1 MFRRFSL
8 SLYASLLFYGSLYAE
23 EPTNSQELGTIQVTG
38 NVDSQSVAE
47 QKVGETKT
55 TAQTIKKQQ
64 ITDSRDLVRYQTGI
78 TAVETGRFG
87 ASGYAVR
94 GVDENRVAITVDG
107 LRQAETLSSQG
118 FKDLFEGYGNFNN
131 TRNGVEMENVKTA
144 NITKGADSIKAGSG
158 ALGGS
163 VMFETKDARDFLTEK
178 NYHFGFKQGY
188 QSADSQNF
196 HSFTGAARYGWFDF
210 LVINTDRHGHE
221 RKNYFYDIYDNKED
235 KLHIGK
241 TREKADPYTI
251 TKKST
256 LVKVGFQPGDEHRFS
271 VAVDNSKLN
280 SDGEDLSYT
289 LRLGSRPGAP
299 ERYGSRTNHDSSDR
313 RNVQFS
319 YENFSET
326 PLWDHVKI
334 SYSKQ
339 NIKNRA
345 INKEGCQGSACQN
358 TQNPAGLQL
367 KENSNNYEIT
377 DKNNRSLTTDTNS
390 YDSDTPAPIKDNAGN
405 NLNPGTDFKT
415 QNSTGIF
422 LDCTKINCDKK
433 FRVLRAKYDTEDY
446 MKNDKGYT
454 YEFVERDITKH
465 TLPNGQVYGTIEKS
479 SEDATV
485 TRPNTDP
492 AWSWYGD
499 WSTSYD
505 LYHILP
511 YTDGYN
517 SIQYSDR
524 TLDTETQQV
533 NLDFEKDISLFD
545 TIENSISYGGLLDQT
560 DKSMTNKDG
569 FYSGDSQ
576 WWDNILFGRTP
587 GGGVP
592 NPDYHMNGN
601 QRSNTTA
608 VNTYLIPVQTTTTAG
623 YIGDEIQITK
633 YVGFDL
639 GYRYDKVKH
648 KPKYTG
654 YPEVPR
660 GIITGLWVPYPYNPY
675 DGIHGYYT
683 PYGEENYQQNL
694 KFLLREKEYK
704 SGSYKL
710 GLNLD
715 PLDWIRIQLKSSKGF
730 RAPTSDEAYMTFK
743 HPDFSIRP
751 NIFLEPEIART
762 KEIALTFYSERSRI
776 TFDVFKTDYKNF
788 IDLEFLG
795 NLQVVDQQIPYPFYQ
810 NVNRDSAKVHGFE
823 INTHLEL
830 GDVSESL
837 EGFRLGY
844 KYSRQKGRM
853 SCASNGSNAN
863 NSNSGCSRGEEV
875 PMNAIQ
881 PPTSVYNIG
890 YSTPGDK
897 YGIDLFITD
906 VGAKK
911 RKDTYN
917 MYWKSQVERT
927 DPYWGHIDAS
937 IVNGEPVTDNT
948 KGWRSGDYTV
958 VDVIAYAKPQKNFNF
973 SLGVYNL
980 TNAKYITWDS
990 ARSIRAFGTVNM
1002 IDQATGAG
1010 IGRFYAPRRN
1020 FRFNWEITF

>member
-23 EPTNSQELGTIQVTG
+23 DQANSQELGTIQVTG

-188 QSADSQNF
+188 QSVDSQNF

-221 RKNYFYDIYDNKED
+221 RKNYFYDIYDSKED

-256 LVKVGFQPGDEHRFS
+256 LVKVGFQPGDENRFS
-271 VAVDNSKLN
+271 VAIDDSKQN

-289 LRLGSRPGAP
+289 LRMGSYPGAP
-299 ERYGSRTNHDSSDR
+299 ERYGRRTNHDSSTR
-313 RNVQFS
+313 KNVQFA

-326 PLWDHVKI
+326 PFWDHVKI

-339 NIKNRA
+339 SIKNRA
-345 INKEGCQGSACQN
+345 INREGCQGNECMN
-358 TQNPAGLQL
+358 IQNPSGMHLDSSSGTYNL
-367 KENSNNYEIT
+367 L
-377 DKNNRSLTTDTNS
+377 DKNNRPIGVDPNTGTIQDGSGNNLTLNTDYKTRDGVYLDCS
-390 YDSDTPAPIKDNAGN
+390 KFDCTKKLKVLKETYDSDTW
-405 NLNPGTDFKT
+405 
-415 QNSTGIF
+415 
-422 LDCTKINCDKK
+422 
-433 FRVLRAKYDTEDY
+433 DY
-446 MKNDKGYT
+446 NYQM
-454 YEFVERDITKH
+454 VEREIETH
-465 TLPNGQVYGTIEKS
+465 TLADGRVYGTIKKDSSDEDIGTKS
-479 SEDATV
+479 HTLYFV
-485 TRPNTDP
+485 TPGKR
-492 AWSWYGD
+492 
-499 WSTSYD
+499 
-505 LYHILP
+505 
-511 YTDGYN
+511 GYEE
-517 SIQYSDR
+517 IQYSDR
-524 TLDTETQQV
+524 TLDTDTQQL

-545 TIENSISYGGLLDQT
+545 VIDNSISYGGLLDRT

-569 FYSGDSQ
+569 FYAGNSQ
-576 WWDNILFGRTP
+576 WWDQIFFGRTP
-587 GGGVP
+587 GAGTP
-592 NPDYHMNGN
+592 NPDYHMNGQLRN
-601 QRSNTTA
+601 NTTS
-608 VNTYLIPVQTTTTAG
+608 VSTYLIPVQTTTMAS

-639 GYRYDKVKH
+639 GYRYDTVKH

-654 YPEVPR
+654 YPEIPR

-715 PLDWIRIQLKSSKGF
+715 PLDWMRIQLKGSKGF

-751 NIFLEPEIART
+751 NIDLEAEIART
-762 KEIALTFYSERSRI
+762 KEIALTFYIERSRI

-830 GDVSESL
+830 GDVSESM

-917 MYWKSQVERT
+917 MYWKSQIERD
-927 DPYWGHIDAS
+927 DPIWGHIDAS

-948 KGWRSGDYTV
+948 KGWRSSNYTV

-973 SLGVYNL
+973 GLGVYNL

>member
-23 EPTNSQELGTIQVTG
+23 EPANSQELGTIQVTG

-188 QSADSQNF
+188 QSVDSQNF
-196 HSFTGAARYGWFDF
+196 HSFTGAARYGWFDL

-221 RKNYFYDIYDNKED
+221 RKNYFYDIYDSKED

-256 LVKVGFQPGDEHRFS
+256 LVKVGFQPGDENRFS
-271 VAVDNSKLN
+271 VGIDDYKLN
-280 SDGEDLSYT
+280 SDGEDFSYT
-289 LRLGSRPGAP
+289 LRQGFRPNAP
-299 ERYGSRTNHDSSDR
+299 EVYGDRTNHDSSTR
-313 RNVQFS
+313 RNVQFA

-339 NIKNRA
+339 SIKNRA
-345 INKEGCQGSACQN
+345 INREGCQGSACQQ
-358 TQNPAGLQL
+358 TQNPSGMHLNENSSGYDLVDKDNKPLSVDPTPGGWQEGAIRDGSGNALSRYSDYTIKDGLYLDCSKIDCNKKFKVL
-367 KENSNNYEIT
+367 KETYDGDTWDYNYE
-377 DKNNRSLTTDTNS
+377 L
-390 YDSDTPAPIKDNAGN
+390 
-405 NLNPGTDFKT
+405 
-415 QNSTGIF
+415 
-422 LDCTKINCDKK
+422 
-433 FRVLRAKYDTEDY
+433 
-446 MKNDKGYT
+446 
-454 YEFVERDITKH
+454 VEREIEKH
-465 TLPNGQVYGTIEKS
+465 TLPDGRVYGTIKKDS
-479 SEDATV
+479 SDADDMTKEHKLFFL
-485 TRPNTDP
+485 T
-492 AWSWYGD
+492 
-499 WSTSYD
+499 
-505 LYHILP
+505 P

-517 SIQYSDR
+517 RIIYSDR
-524 TLDTETQQV
+524 TLETNTQQL
-533 NLDFEKDISLFD
+533 NLDFEKELNLFNVID
-545 TIENSISYGGLLDQT
+545 NSISYGGLFDRT
-560 DKSMTNKDG
+560 DKSMINRDG
-569 FYSGDSQ
+569 FYEGNSQ
-576 WWDNILFGRTP
+576 WWNDIFFGKTAK
-587 GGGVP
+587 GVI
-592 NPDYHMNGN
+592 NPDWNRLGRLRN
-601 QRSNTTA
+601 NTTDI
-608 VNTYLIPVQTTTTAG
+608 NTYLIPVQTTTTAG

-660 GIITGLWVPYPYNPY
+660 GMIIGLWVPYPYNPF
-675 DGIHGYYT
+675 DGTGTYSYKSS
-683 PYGEENYQQNL
+683 YGEENYQQNL

-715 PLDWIRIQLKSSKGF
+715 PLDWMRIQLKGSKGF

-751 NIFLEPEIART
+751 NIDLEAEIART

-1020 FRFNWEITF
+1020 FRFNWEVTF

>member
-23 EPTNSQELGTIQVTG
+23 EPANSQELGTIQVTG

-188 QSADSQNF
+188 QSVDSQNF
-196 HSFTGAARYGWFDF
+196 HSFTGAARYGWFDL

-221 RKNYFYDIYDNKED
+221 RKNYFYDIYDSKED

-345 INKEGCQGSACQN
+345 INKEGCQGSACAN
-358 TQNPAGLQL
+358 IQNPSGMHLDSSSGTHDL
-367 KENSNNYEIT
+367 V
-377 DKNNRSLTTDTNS
+377 DKNNRPIGVDQATGTIKDGSGNNLTLNTDYKTRDGVYLDCS
-390 YDSDTPAPIKDNAGN
+390 KFDCTKKLKVLKETYDSDTW
-405 NLNPGTDFKT
+405 
-415 QNSTGIF
+415 
-422 LDCTKINCDKK
+422 
-433 FRVLRAKYDTEDY
+433 DY
-446 MKNDKGYT
+446 NYQM
-454 YEFVERDITKH
+454 VEREIEIN
-465 TLPNGQVYGTIEKS
+465 TLPDGRKYGTIKK
-479 SEDATV
+479 DASDENEQRWNPWGWWETV
-485 TRPNTDP
+485 KEHKLFFVTPGTRG
-492 AWSWYGD
+492 YEE
-499 WSTSYD
+499 
-505 LYHILP
+505 IQ
-511 YTDGYN
+511 YTDRMLET
-517 SIQYSDR
+517 D
-524 TLDTETQQV
+524 TQQF

-608 VNTYLIPVQTTTTAG
+608 VSTYLIPVQTTTTAS

-1020 FRFNWEITF
+1020 FRFNWEVTF

>member
-23 EPTNSQELGTIQVTG
+23 EPANSQELGTIQVTG

-188 QSADSQNF
+188 QSVDSQNF
-196 HSFTGAARYGWFDF
+196 HSFTGAARYGWFDL

-221 RKNYFYDIYDNKED
+221 RKNYFYDIYDSKED

-256 LVKVGFQPGDEHRFS
+256 LVKVGFQPGDNHRLS
-271 VAVDNSKLN
+271 IAIDDSKQN

-289 LRLGSRPGAP
+289 LRMGSRPGAP
-299 ERYGSRTNHDSSDR
+299 ERYGNRTNHDSSTR

-319 YENFSET
+319 YEYVGDT
-326 PLWDHVKI
+326 PLWDSVKL
-334 SYSKQ
+334 SYSWQ

-345 INKEGCQGSACQN
+345 INKEGCQGNRCQN
-358 TQNPAGLQL
+358 VQNPSGMHLN
-367 KENSNNYEIT
+367 ESSSGYDIV
-377 DKNNRSLTTDTNS
+377 DKNNRPLSVD
-390 YDSDTPAPIKDNAGN
+390 PRPVEEGEEIIKDGSGN
-405 NLNPGTDFKT
+405 ILNRGSDYKKRD
-415 QNSTGIF
+415 GEGYY
-422 LDCTKINCDKK
+422 LDCSKVNCNKK
-433 FRVLRAKYDTEDY
+433 FKVLKETYDGDTWEY
-446 MKNDKGYT
+446 N
-454 YEFVERDITKH
+454 YELVEREIEKH
-465 TLPNGQVYGTIEKS
+465 TLPDGRVYGTIK
-479 SEDATV
+479 
-485 TRPNTDP
+485 RDP
-492 AWSWYGD
+492 SDMDTMTKAYKLFHL
-499 WSTSYD
+499 T
-505 LYHILP
+505 P

-517 SIQYSDR
+517 SVQYTDR
-524 TLDTETQQV
+524 TLETKTFQV
-533 NLDFEKDISLFD
+533 NLDLEKEFSLFNLID
-545 TIENSISYGGLLDQT
+545 NSISYGGLLDQT

-592 NPDYHMNGN
+592 NPNYHMNGS

-608 VNTYLIPVQTTTTAG
+608 VSTYLIPVQTTTVAS

-639 GYRYDKVKH
+639 GYRLDFVNH

-675 DGIHGYYT
+675 DGVHGYYT
-683 PYGEENYQQNL
+683 PYGEQNYQENL
-694 KFLLREKEYK
+694 KFLLREKQYN
-704 SGSYKL
+704 SSSYKL

-715 PLDWIRIQLKSSKGF
+715 PLDWMRIQLKGSKGF

-863 NSNSGCSRGEEV
+863 DSNSGCSRGEEV

-1020 FRFNWEITF
+1020 FRFNWEVTF

>member
-23 EPTNSQELGTIQVTG
+23 EPANSQDLGTIQVTG

-188 QSADSQNF
+188 QSVDSQNF
-196 HSFTGAARYGWFDF
+196 HSFTGAARYGWFDL

-221 RKNYFYDIYDNKED
+221 RKNYFYDIYDSKED

-256 LVKVGFQPGDEHRFS
+256 LVKVGFQPGDENRFS
-271 VAVDNSKLN
+271 IGVDDSKLN

-289 LRLGSRPGAP
+289 LRQGLRPDAP
-299 ERYGSRTNHDSSDR
+299 EKYGNRTNHDSSTR
-313 RNVQFS
+313 RNVQLG

-339 NIKNRA
+339 SIKNRA
-345 INKEGCQGSACQN
+345 INREGCQGSACQQ
-358 TQNPAGLQL
+358 TQNPSGMHLDSSSGTHNL
-367 KENSNNYEIT
+367 V
-377 DKNNRSLTTDTNS
+377 DKNNRPIGVDPTTGTIQDGS
-390 YDSDTPAPIKDNAGN
+390 GN
-405 NLNPGTDFKT
+405 NLTLNTEYRIREGVY
-415 QNSTGIF
+415 I
-422 LDCTKINCDKK
+422 DCSKFDCSKK
-433 FRVLRAKYDTEDY
+433 LKVLKETYDADTWDY
-446 MKNDKGYT
+446 NYQM
-454 YEFVERDITKH
+454 VEREIEIN
-465 TLPNGQVYGTIEKS
+465 TLPDGRQYGTIKR
-479 SEDATV
+479 DASDENEQRWNPLGWWETV
-485 TRPNTDP
+485 KEHKLSFVTPGTRG
-492 AWSWYGD
+492 YEEVQ
-499 WSTSYD
+499 
-505 LYHILP
+505 
-511 YTDGYN
+511 YT
-517 SIQYSDR
+517 DR
-524 TLDTETQQV
+524 TLDTDTQQL
-533 NLDFEKDISLFD
+533 NLDFEKELSLFNV
-545 TIENSISYGGLLDQT
+545 IENSISYGGLFDRT
-560 DKSMTNKDG
+560 DKSMTNRDG
-569 FYSGDSQ
+569 FYAGDAQ
-576 WWDNILFGRTP
+576 WWDNIFFGRTP
-587 GGGVP
+587 GAGVP
-592 NPDYHMNGN
+592 NPDYHMNG
-601 QRSNTTA
+601 QLRSNTTT
-608 VNTYLIPVQTTTTAG
+608 VSTYLIPVQTTTTAG

-715 PLDWIRIQLKSSKGF
+715 PLDWMRIQLKSSKGF

-762 KEIALTFYSERSRI
+762 KEIALTFYSERSHI

-863 NSNSGCSRGEEV
+863 DSNSGCSRGEEV

-1020 FRFNWEITF
+1020 FRFNWEVTF

>member
-8 SLYASLLFYGSLYAE
+8 YVSLLFYGSLYAE
-23 EPTNSQELGTIQVTG
+23 EPANSQELGTIQVTG

-188 QSADSQNF
+188 QSVDSQNF
-196 HSFTGAARYGWFDF
+196 HSFTGAARYGWFDL

-221 RKNYFYDIYDNKED
+221 RKNYFYDIYDSKED

-256 LVKVGFQPGDEHRFS
+256 LVKVGFQPGDENRFS
-271 VAVDNSKLN
+271 VAIDDSKQN

-289 LRLGSRPGAP
+289 LRVGSRPDAP
-299 ERYGSRTNHDSSDR
+299 ERYGNRTNHDSSDR
-313 RNVQFS
+313 KNVQFS

-339 NIKNRA
+339 SIKNRA
-345 INKEGCQGSACQN
+345 INKEGCQGNQCMGI
-358 TQNPAGLQL
+358 QNPSGMHLDSS
-367 KENSNNYEIT
+367 SNT
-377 DKNNRSLTTDTNS
+377 HTVLDKNKQQLTV
-390 YDSDTPAPIKDNAGN
+390 DSQQADLDDYTIRDGSGN
-405 NLNPGTDFKT
+405 ILRLNDDYKIRKGVY
-415 QNSTGIF
+415 
-422 LDCTKINCDKK
+422 LDCSKIDCSKK
-433 FRVLRAKYDTEDY
+433 IRVLRENYDY
-446 MKNDKGYT
+446 DKWLIGPGYN
-454 YEFVERDITKH
+454 YEFVDREIETH
-465 TLPNGQVYGTIEKS
+465 TLADGRVYGTIKKDPS
-479 SEDATV
+479 DAPV
-485 TRPNTDP
+485 TRPNWWGGTDILQEHNLYFITP
-492 AWSWYGD
+492 G
-499 WSTSYD
+499 TS
-505 LYHILP
+505 
-511 YTDGYN
+511 GYEEVL
-517 SIQYSDR
+517 YSDR

-545 TIENSISYGGLLDQT
+545 TIENSISYGGLLDRT
-560 DKSMTNKDG
+560 DKSMTNRDG
-569 FYSGDSQ
+569 FYAGNSQ
-576 WWDNILFGRTP
+576 WWDQIFFGRTP
-587 GGGVP
+587 GAGIP
-592 NPDYHMNGN
+592 NPDYHMNGQLRN
-601 QRSNTTA
+601 NTTA
-608 VNTYLIPVQTTTTAG
+608 VSTYLIPVQTTTTAS

-654 YPEVPR
+654 YPEIPR

-762 KEIALTFYSERSRI
+762 KEIALTFYSERSHI

-917 MYWKSQVERT
+917 MYWKSQIERT

-1020 FRFNWEITF
+1020 FRFNWEVTF

>member
-23 EPTNSQELGTIQVTG
+23 DQANSQELGTIQVTG

-188 QSADSQNF
+188 QSVDSQNF
-196 HSFTGAARYGWFDF
+196 HSFTGAARYGWFDL

-221 RKNYFYDIYDNKED
+221 RKNYFYDIYDSKED

-256 LVKVGFQPGDEHRFS
+256 LVKVGFQPGDENRFS
-271 VAVDNSKLN
+271 VAIDDSKQN

-289 LRLGSRPGAP
+289 LRMGSRPDAS
-299 ERYGSRTNHDSSDR
+299 ERYGNRTNHDSSDR
-313 RNVQFS
+313 KNVQFA

-326 PLWDHVKI
+326 PFWDHVKI

-339 NIKNRA
+339 SIKNRA
-345 INKEGCQGSACQN
+345 INREGCQGSACQQ
-358 TQNPAGLQL
+358 TQNPSGMHLDSSSGTHNL
-367 KENSNNYEIT
+367 V
-377 DKNNRSLTTDTNS
+377 DKNNR
-390 YDSDTPAPIKDNAGN
+390 PISVDPGDVAEEAYIVRDGSGN
-405 NLNPGTDFKT
+405 VLRLNDDYKAHLGSAIDMWGDVYH
-415 QNSTGIF
+415 STYV
-422 LDCTKINCDKK
+422 DCSKIDCNKK
-433 FRVLRAKYDTEDY
+433 FKVLKETYDGNTWNY
-446 MKNDKGYT
+446 N
-454 YEFVERDITKH
+454 YELVERELEKH
-465 TLPNGQVYGTIEKS
+465 TLPDGRTYGTIKRDS
-479 SEDATV
+479 SDADDGTK
-485 TRPNTDP
+485 
-492 AWSWYGD
+492 
-499 WSTSYD
+499 
-505 LYHILP
+505 YHKLSFLTP
-511 YTDGYN
+511 GTDGYN
-517 SIQYSDR
+517 SIQYTDR
-524 TLDTETQQV
+524 TLDTETQQL
-533 NLDFEKDISLFD
+533 NLDFEKELSLFNIID
-545 TIENSISYGGLLDQT
+545 NSISYGGLLDKT

-569 FYSGDSQ
+569 FYAGDSQ
-576 WWDNILFGRTP
+576 WWDSIFFGNVNN
-587 GGGVP
+587 VP
-592 NPDYHMNGN
+592 NPDWHMNGN
-601 QRSNTTA
+601 LRSNTTA
-608 VNTYLIPVQTTTTAG
+608 VNTYLIPVQTTTMAS

-715 PLDWIRIQLKSSKGF
+715 PLDWMRIQLKGSKGF

-863 NSNSGCSRGEEV
+863 DSNSGCSRGEEV

-1020 FRFNWEITF
+1020 FRFNWEVTF